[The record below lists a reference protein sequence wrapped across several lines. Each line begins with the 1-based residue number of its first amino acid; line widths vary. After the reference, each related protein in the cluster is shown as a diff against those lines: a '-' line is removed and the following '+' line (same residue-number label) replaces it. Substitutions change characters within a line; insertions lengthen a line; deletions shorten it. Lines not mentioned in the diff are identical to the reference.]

1 MHRPTTEREARD
13 VTAAVASRGELI
25 ARLRALG
32 TEVTPDSI
40 AATQALY
47 APLHARDVPEG
58 IRIER
63 DLRYG
68 TADRHRLDVFVPEN
82 AGRDRPVLIFV
93 HGGGFVMGD
102 KSTPGSPF
110 YDNVGLWAARHG
122 IVGVTMTY
130 RLAPAFRWP
139 SGSDDVAAA
148 VNWVRENIAS
158 YGGDAQRI
166 FVMGQSA
173 GAVHVGGFVA
183 RAHPPGSSGWRPA
196 GAILVSGMFDT
207 RTMERN
213 VFFEAYFGTDPK
225 AADEAS
231 FLEALAGSPVPLM
244 MVTAELDGIDF
255 LRQNV
260 RLLEAHLRHR
270 GRFPRLEHLHGHNH
284 LSTVLHLGT
293 DDESLARPLLE
304 FIADNAGT
312 GEAQVRYEA

>member
-1 MHRPTTEREARD
+1 MHSMPSERGARD
-13 VTAAVASRGELI
+13 TTASGVPRTGLI
-25 ARLRALG
+25 AKLRALG
-32 TEVTPDSI
+32 TEISPDLI

-47 APLHARDVPEG
+47 APLHAREVPGG

-68 TADRHRLDVFVPEN
+68 PADRNRLDVFVPDET
-82 AGRDRPVLIFV
+82 GGGTPVLIFV

-139 SGSDDVAAA
+139 AGSDDVATA
-148 VNWVRENIAS
+148 VSWVRENIAT
-158 YGGDAQRI
+158 YGGDAQRL

-183 RAHPPGSSGWRPA
+183 RAHPPGQSGWKPA

-213 VFFEAYFGTDPK
+213 SFFEAYFGTDPQ
-225 AADEAS
+225 AADAAS

-244 MVTAELDGIDF
+244 MVTAELDPIDF

-260 RLLEAHLRHR
+260 KLLEAHLRHR
-270 GRFPRLEHLHGHNH
+270 GRYPRFEHLHGHNH

-293 DDESLARPLLE
+293 DDQSLARPLLE
-304 FIADNAGT
+304 FIAENGS
-312 GEAQVRYEA
+312 EAA